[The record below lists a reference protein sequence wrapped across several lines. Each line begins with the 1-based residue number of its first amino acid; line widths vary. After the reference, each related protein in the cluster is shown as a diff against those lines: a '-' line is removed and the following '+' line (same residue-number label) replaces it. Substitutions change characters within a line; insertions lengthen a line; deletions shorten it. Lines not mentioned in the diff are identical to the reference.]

1 MKGCVMKGCVMKGC
15 VMKGCV
21 MKGCVMKRCVCC
33 VFFKWSFSVYG
44 NQNPETTL
52 REKL

>member
-1 MKGCVMKGCVMKGC
+1 MCDEG
-15 VMKGCV
+15 
-21 MKGCVMKRCVCC
+21 VCDEGMC
-33 VFFKWSFSVYG
+33 DEAVCLLCFFKWSFSVYG